1 MKLSTFLVI
10 IGLIIISLY
19 FLVEVSYYASA
30 ETVLENK
37 SDVPRL
43 LIPKINVDQNINN
56 KSISYGIYHE
66 PKSAKPGFGTTILF
80 GHRTFYGSPFLNL
93 DKLKKGDKITVAW
106 PEIGNVEY
114 TVEKS
119 FIVPA
124 SYRMSVEQGKTLF
137 LITCY
142 PLGSSKERL
151 IIQAN
156 QTKIYPFQIIKK
168 EDMSKKPYAFAFI
181 GLFLAIGLILDYAYP
196 VKEDKII
203 LFITTIALTL
213 FLLFGYFFPIPA
225 EQLTSYLS
233 NLSSFFG
240 G

>member
-1 MKLSTFLVI
+1 MKFSTFFVI
-10 IGLIIISLY
+10 LGLIIISLY

-37 SDVPRL
+37 TDVPTL
-43 LIPKINVDQNINN
+43 LIPKINVNQSINN

-66 PKSAKPGFGTTILF
+66 PKSSKPGYGTTILF
-80 GHRTFYGSPFLNL
+80 GHRTFHGSPFLNL
-93 DKLKKGDKITVAW
+93 DKLQKGDKITLSW
-106 PEIGNVEY
+106 PGIGNVEY

-124 SYRMSVEQGKTLF
+124 SYRMSVDQGKTLF

-142 PLGSSKERL
+142 PLGSSKERM

-156 QTKIYPFQIIKK
+156 QTRMYPFQAIKT
-168 EDMSKKPYAFAFI
+168 EDTSKKPYAFIFI
-181 GLFLAIGLILDYAYP
+181 GLFLTLGLILNYAYP

-203 LFITTIALTL
+203 LFIATIALTL
-213 FLLFGYFFPIPA
+213 FLLFGYFFPVPA
-225 EQLTSYLS
+225 DQVEYYLS
-233 NLSSFFG
+233 AINSFFG